1 MHSNSY
7 TVIFTS
13 IVTII
18 LGGFLSVAAG
28 TLKDIQDLNVK
39 NDSKKNILSSL
50 GYRPNGDGVWTS
62 EDITKLFELNIEA
75 YVLNSSGNQTDI
87 DPVSVNTDTDYEN
100 FPIYV
105 DKKNGV
111 VNGYAIPI
119 SGKGLWSTLY
129 GYFAIEPDGL
139 TAKGITF
146 YAHKE
151 TPGLGGEVDKPWFQN
166 NFIGKKF
173 IDEDGHL
180 VGIKV
185 MKGKADPDSPYE
197 VDGISGATI
206 TSKGLE
212 SFLVEDLKKYEPF
225 FRKIRSGE
233 V

>member
-7 TVIFTS
+7 TIIFTS
-13 IVTII
+13 VVTVI
-18 LGGFLSVAAG
+18 LGGFLSVANG
-28 TLKDIQDLNVK
+28 TLKEKQELNVE

-50 GYRPNGDGVWTS
+50 GYVPNSNQPWTS
-62 EDITKLFELNIEA
+62 DDITRLFERNIEV
-75 YVLNSSGNQTDI
+75 YVLNSKGARTNI
-87 DPVSVNTDTDYEN
+87 DSSSINTDTDKEN
-100 FPIYV
+100 LPIYV
-105 DKKNGV
+105 DKKNDI

-129 GYFAIEPDGL
+129 GYFAIEPDGI
-139 TAKGITF
+139 TVKGITF

-151 TPGLGGEVDKPWFQN
+151 TPGLGGEVEKLWFRN
-166 NFIGKKF
+166 NFVGKKF
-173 IDEDGHL
+173 IDQDGNL

-185 MKGKADPDSPYE
+185 IKGKANPDSPHE

-212 SFLVEDLKKYEPF
+212 SFLVEDLEKYEPF
-225 FRKIRSGE
+225 FRKIRIGE

>member
-7 TVIFTS
+7 TIIFTS
-13 IVTII
+13 VVTII

-28 TLKDIQDLNVK
+28 TLKEIQDLNVE

-50 GYRPNGDGVWTS
+50 GYKPIGEESWSST
-62 EDITKLFELNIEA
+62 DITRIFEDNIDA
-75 YVLNSSGNQTDI
+75 YVLNTKGNRVDI
-87 DPVSVNTDTDYEN
+87 DPSIINTETDIEN

-105 DKKNGV
+105 DKKNGI

-129 GYFAIEPDGL
+129 GYFAIEPDGI

-166 NFIGKKF
+166 NFIGKRF
-173 IDEDGHL
+173 VDEEGNL
-180 VGIKV
+180 VGVKV
-185 MKGKADPDSPYE
+185 MKGKANPESPYE

-212 SFLVEDLKKYEPF
+212 SFLINDLEKYEPF
-225 FRKIRSGE
+225 FRKVRNGE

>member
-7 TVIFTS
+7 TIVFTS

-28 TLKDIQDLNVK
+28 TLKEIQELNVE

-50 GYRPNGDGVWTS
+50 GYEPDSDQLWTS
-62 EDITKLFELNIEA
+62 DDITKLFELNIEA
-75 YVLNSSGNQTDI
+75 YVLNPNGERT
-87 DPVSVNTDTDYEN
+87 NTDPATINTEVDKEN
-100 FPIYV
+100 LPIYV
-105 DKKNGV
+105 DKKDGI

-129 GYFAIEPDGL
+129 GYFAIEPDGV

-151 TPGLGGEVDKPWFQN
+151 TPGLGGEVEKPWFQN
-166 NFIGKKF
+166 NFVGKRF
-173 IDEDGHL
+173 IDEDGNL

-185 MKGKADPDSPYE
+185 IKGKADPDSPYE

-212 SFLVEDLKKYEPF
+212 SFLVDDLEKYEPF
-225 FRKIRSGE
+225 FRKIRSGG